1 MGRRDLPQD
10 LRRRAGI
17 VETNGHVGA
26 SPGVSHDPPWPE
38 LDDKALHGL
47 AGEIVWTVL
56 PHTEADKVALLAS
69 VLAACGNAMG
79 RGAHMRVGADRHHLN
94 LNVGLVGET
103 SKGRK
108 GMSWNL
114 VRGLVHAADPFWAED
129 RVMGGLSSGE
139 GLIYAVRDRRV
150 SEDTDGNP
158 KILDPG
164 VADKRLM
171 VVEGEF
177 AGPLRTMTR
186 EGNTLSVL
194 IRQAWDG
201 GKLATLTKNSP
212 LKATD
217 AHVSIVAHVT
227 KIELLRQLSETDTQ
241 NGFANRFLWLL
252 VRRSKELPFGGHW
265 STVDAAPLVKR
276 ITAAVKHGR
285 EHREVGWGESA
296 REPWAKVYGDLS
308 DGKPGLFGAATS
320 RAEAQTLRLAALYAT
335 LDRSRTIERPHLEAA
350 LALWRYAEASALHI
364 FGNATGDA
372 VADRIAAA
380 LEEEPDGLTRTDL
393 FHLFGRH
400 ISRARIDQALSLLEL
415 LRRVRREK
423 VETGGRP
430 AERWLLK

>member
-1 MGRRDLPQD
+1 MGRRDLLPED

-17 VETNGHVGA
+17 AQTNGHAV
-26 SPGVSHDPPWPE
+26 VSQDPPWPK

-69 VLAACGNAMG
+69 GLVAYGNVIG
-79 RGAHMRVGADRHHLN
+79 RGAHMLIGADKHHLN
-94 LNVGLVGET
+94 LNIGLVGPT

-114 VRGLVHAADPFWAED
+114 THGLIHAADPSWADD

-139 GLIYAVRDRRV
+139 GLIYAVRDRLV
-150 SEDTDGNP
+150 GEDAEGNS
-158 KILDPG
+158 KVLDPG
-164 VADKRLM
+164 VEDKRLM

-217 AHVSIVAHVT
+217 AHISIIAHTT

-252 VRRSKELPFGGHW
+252 VRRSKKLPFGGGW
-265 STVDAAPLVKR
+265 STVDVAPLIRK
-276 ITAAVKHGR
+276 ITPAVEYGR
-285 EHREVGWGESA
+285 KHREVVWGESA
-296 REPWAKVYGDLS
+296 RELWKEVYGDLS
-308 DGKPGLFGAATS
+308 EGEPGLFGATTS
-320 RAEAQTLRLAALYAT
+320 RAEAQTVRLAALYAT
-335 LDRSRTIERPHLEAA
+335 LDCSPTIEKPHLEAA
-350 LALWRYAEASALHI
+350 LALWDYAEASALLI
-364 FGNATGDA
+364 FGNATGDT
-372 VADRIAAA
+372 VADRIVAA
-380 LEEEPDGLTRTDL
+380 LKVEPDGLTRTDL
-393 FHLFGRH
+393 YHLFSRH
-400 ISRARIDQALSLLEL
+400 KSRTRIDLALALLERL
-415 LRRVRREK
+415 GRVRRER
-423 VETGGRP
+423 VETDGRP
-430 AERWLLK
+430 AERWFLR